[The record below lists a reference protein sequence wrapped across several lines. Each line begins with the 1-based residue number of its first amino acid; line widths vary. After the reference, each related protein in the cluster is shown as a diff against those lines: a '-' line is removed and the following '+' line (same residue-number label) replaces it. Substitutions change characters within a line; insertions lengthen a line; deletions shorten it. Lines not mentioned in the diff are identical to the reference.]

1 MNYWGNHMKQINVLL
16 LSLLLFLTVA
26 SAKSD
31 LDREGLIGP
40 VQSIVYNDTQ
50 KVFSETGD
58 LLSEK
63 NESSAIIQYD
73 SKNRPSLK
81 TEGSLK
87 TFYKYDFEGQLEKLT
102 TCNDKT
108 KKCTALEY
116 QYNNQGLLVNEN
128 HCEGQGSEYT
138 CPSFIKNLYDEND
151 RLKERRLYDSIGTI
165 KKSTIYTYNKKGNLN
180 EESEFQFVGGEKVTL
195 RFCEYKCDSH
205 GNWIFRKCFH
215 NQQEK
220 ETTREV
226 KYYGDVPV
234 ELSSAPLDSS
244 ATPRN
249 EGTFPVTGGIVDGS
263 FILAEK
269 FPLHLD
275 LNASGLNGRVQ
286 MLSRKIYSIQEKK
299 RSFES
304 ATEQGYSENGEQT
317 YWTQLDSNSQPLSRI
332 SLRKDAA
339 GLHVDLEKELG
350 SIAEAGDVK
359 VDLNSY
365 GDWQSIEIVPTKGF
379 SELEGPIQYIHRY
392 DKLGRMTKH
401 NKLIFE
407 YNSMGNVEKVWF
419 SDVLFDAFFFSPAGK
434 MTKIIRYDCASGKCN
449 VQMRSAVKVDD
460 KGNVIE
466 ERISDSEGNAA
477 KLVLTEIRYYP

>member
-16 LSLLLFLTVA
+16 LSFLLFITGV

-31 LDREGLIGP
+31 LDREGLVGP

-50 KVFSETGD
+50 KVFSEVGA

-63 NESSAIIQYD
+63 NESSATIQYD

-81 TEGSLK
+81 TDGSLK
-87 TFYKYDFEGQLEKLT
+87 TFYKYNFEGQLEKQT
-102 TCNDKT
+102 TCNDQT
-108 KKCTALEY
+108 RKCTALEY

-138 CPSFIKNLYDEND
+138 CPFFIKTLYDEND

-180 EESEFQFVGGEKVTL
+180 EEREVQFIGGEKVTL
-195 RFCEYKCDSH
+195 RFCEYKCDSY
-205 GNWIFRKCFH
+205 GNWIFRKCFQ
-215 NQQEK
+215 NRKEK

-234 ELSSAPLDSS
+234 ELSSVPLDSS
-244 ATPRN
+244 AKPRN

-269 FPLHLD
+269 FPIHLD
-275 LNASGLNGRVQ
+275 LNSSGLNGRVQ
-286 MLSRKIYSIQEKK
+286 MIHRKVYAIHDKK
-299 RSFES
+299 RFFES
-304 ATEQGYSENGEQT
+304 ATEQGYSEKGKQT
-317 YWTQLDSNSQPLSRI
+317 YWAQLDSSDQLLSRI
-332 SLRKDAA
+332 SLRNDAA
-339 GLHVDLEKELG
+339 GLHVDLEKTIG
-350 SIAEAGDVK
+350 SLSASGDIK

-365 GDWQSIEIVPTKGF
+365 GDWQSIEIVPAKGF

-434 MTKIIRYDCASGKCN
+434 MKKIIRYDCGFGKCN
-449 VQMRSAVKVDD
+449 VQTKSVVKVDD

-466 ERISDSEGNAA
+466 ERISDSEGKAA
-477 KLVLTEIRYYP
+477 KLVLTEILYYP

>member
-1 MNYWGNHMKQINVLL
+1 MRHINILG
-16 LSLLLFLTVA
+16 LSLLLFTIGA

-50 KVFSETGD
+50 KVFSEVGA

-63 NESSAIIQYD
+63 NESSATIQYD

-81 TEGSLK
+81 TDGSLK
-87 TFYKYDFEGQLEKLT
+87 TFYKYDFDGQLEKLT

-138 CPSFIKNLYDEND
+138 CPYYIKNIYDEND
-151 RLKERRLYDSIGTI
+151 RLKERRLCDSIGTI
-165 KKSTIYTYNKKGNLN
+165 KNSTVYTYNKKGILN
-180 EESEFQFVGGEKVTL
+180 EESEFQFIGGKKVTL
-195 RFCEYKCDSH
+195 RFCEYNKGDSH
-205 GNWIFRKCFH
+205 GNWTSRKCFH
-215 NQQEK
+215 NRK
-220 ETTREV
+220 EQVTTREV

-234 ELSSAPLDSS
+234 ELSSTPLDSS

-249 EGTFPVTGGIVDGS
+249 EGTFPVTGGFVDGS

-269 FPLHLD
+269 FPIHLD
-275 LNASGLNGRVQ
+275 LNSSGLNGRVQ
-286 MLSRKIYSIQEKK
+286 MIRRKVYSIQNKK

-304 ATEQGYSENGEQT
+304 ATEQGYSENGKQT
-317 YWTQLDSNSQPLSRI
+317 YWTPLDSSNQPLCRI
-332 SLRKDAA
+332 SLRNDAA
-339 GLHVDLEKELG
+339 GLHVDVEKEIG
-350 SIAEAGDVK
+350 SISASGDIK

-365 GDWQSIEIVPTKGF
+365 GDWQRIEIVPTKGF
-379 SELEGPIQYIHRY
+379 SEVEGPIQYIHRY
-392 DKLGRMTKH
+392 DKLGRMIKH
-401 NKLIFE
+401 NQLIFE
-407 YNSMGNVEKVWF
+407 YNAMGNVEKVWL

-449 VQMRSAVKVDD
+449 VQMKSAVKVDD

-477 KLVLTEIRYYP
+477 KLVLTEIQYYP